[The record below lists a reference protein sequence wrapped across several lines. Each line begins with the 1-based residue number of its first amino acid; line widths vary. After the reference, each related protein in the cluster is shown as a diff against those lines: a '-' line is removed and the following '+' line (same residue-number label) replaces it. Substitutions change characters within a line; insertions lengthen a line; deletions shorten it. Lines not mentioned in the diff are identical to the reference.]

1 MTHEMTITKLMLWHI
16 GLPMRF
22 TFRTS
27 QGALSHRESLIVG
40 VTTSSGYTGY
50 GEVVAFTEP
59 FYTAETL
66 TKSKDILLTTWLPF
80 FVGKRL
86 TGPWTMYDLIRDMES
101 VGRDV
106 SEAAGYDTL
115 GHGDCAV
122 LRADERGVLQPLT
135 GDTLRA
141 QYPMAW
147 AGLENALLHAYYGEQ
162 GVSTIGTLVPGE
174 KRNTIESGVVL
185 GDMPIPDLL
194 KAVDAHVAK
203 GCKRIKLKLKPGDAV
218 ARVAAVRKA
227 HPDIILAGD
236 ANCSFS
242 PEQADEIIA
251 LNPYKLRSLEE
262 PFMVKDEAGNYKSTE
277 VYSSLPEELREAIK
291 TPLCFDESVQ
301 SLAELKAMH
310 TTGWLDVLNIK
321 VGRLGGLRETVRCL
335 DYCRSHNI
343 GFWIGSMVESGV
355 SKYMHVQ
362 LATLAD
368 TWMAGD
374 LSDMSRYFEKDII
387 TTPIEFSKGSLAV
400 DFKPGLGTDIDEAA
414 LDEYTLDK
422 IVFE

>member
-1 MTHEMTITKLMLWHI
+1 MTHQMTISKITLWHI

-27 QGALSHRESLIVG
+27 QGTLSHRESLIVG

-80 FVGKRL
+80 FVGKTL
-86 TGPWTMYDLIRDMES
+86 TGPWVMYDLIRDMPNT
-101 VGRDV
+101 
-106 SEAAGYDTL
+106 ALDTL
-115 GHGDCAV
+115 AMTAKNVDYAAAP
-122 LRADERGVLQPLT
+122 ADEPLA
-135 GDTLRA
+135 DTLRSH
-141 QYPMAW
+141 YPMAW

-162 GVSTIGTLVPGE
+162 GLSAIGILVSG
-174 KRNTIESGVVL
+174 KKHKAIESGVVL
-185 GDMPIPDLL
+185 GDMPNPNLL
-194 KAVDAHVAK
+194 KAVDAHVGK

-218 ARVAAVRKA
+218 ERVAAVRA
-227 HPDIILAGD
+227 MYPDIILAGD
-236 ANCSFS
+236 ANCSFAI
-242 PEQADEIIA
+242 EQADEIIA
-251 LNPYKLRSLEE
+251 LNAYNLRSLEE
-262 PFMVKDEAGNYKSTE
+262 AFGVKDTAGSYKSAE
-277 VYSSLPEELREAIK
+277 VYRSLPQELRQAIK

-310 TTGWLDVLNIK
+310 ATGWLDVLNIK

-335 DYCRSHNI
+335 DYCRAHNI

-362 LATLAD
+362 LATMAD

-387 TTPIEFSKGSLAV
+387 TTPIEFSQGKLAV
-400 DFKPGLGTDIDEAA
+400 DFKAGLGTDIDESV
-414 LDEYTLDK
+414 LNEYTVAK
-422 IVFE
+422 FVFE

>member
-1 MTHEMTITKLMLWHI
+1 MTHEMTITKLTLWHI

-27 QGALSHRESLIVG
+27 QGTLSHRESLIVG

-80 FVGKRL
+80 FVGKTL
-86 TGPWTMYDLIRDMES
+86 SGPWAMYDLIRDMPNTAP
-101 VGRDV
+101 D
-106 SEAAGYDTL
+106 
-115 GHGDCAV
+115 AV
-122 LRADERGVLQPLT
+122 AMTAKTVDSASAPADEPLA
-135 GDTLRA
+135 DTWRSH
-141 QYPMAW
+141 YPMAW
-147 AGLENALLHAYYGEQ
+147 AGLENALIHAYYGEQ
-162 GVSTIGTLVPGE
+162 RLSTIGTLVLGE
-174 KRNTIESGVVL
+174 KHKAIESGVVL

-203 GCKRIKLKLKPGDAV
+203 GCKRIKLKLKPGEAV

-236 ANCSFS
+236 ANCSFAI
-242 PEQADEIIA
+242 EQADEIIA
-251 LNPYKLRSLEE
+251 LNAYNLRSLEE
-262 PFMVKDEAGNYKSTE
+262 PFRVKDASGNYKSAE
-277 VYSSLPEELREAIK
+277 VYRSLPQELRQAIK

-310 TTGWLDVLNIK
+310 ATGWLDVLNIK

-335 DYCRSHNI
+335 DYCRAHNI

-362 LATLAD
+362 LATMAD

-387 TTPIEFSKGSLAV
+387 TTPIEFSKGCLAV
-400 DFKPGLGTDIDEAA
+400 DFRPGLGTDIDESV
-414 LDEYTLDK
+414 LNEYTVAK
-422 IVFE
+422 FVFE

>member
-1 MTHEMTITKLMLWHI
+1 MTHEMTITKLTLWHI

-27 QGALSHRESLIVG
+27 QGTLSHRESLIVG

-66 TKSKDILLTTWLPF
+66 TKSKDILLTAWLPF
-80 FVGKRL
+80 FVGK
-86 TGPWTMYDLIRDMES
+86 TMTEPWTMYDLIRDMPN
-101 VGRDV
+101 RALDAV
-106 SEAAGYDTL
+106 SMTTKNVASASAPAA
-115 GHGDCAV
+115 
-122 LRADERGVLQPLT
+122 EPLA
-135 GDTLRA
+135 DTLRRH
-141 QYPMAW
+141 YPMAW
-147 AGLENALLHAYYGEQ
+147 AGIENALLHAYYGEQ
-162 GVSTIGTLVPGE
+162 GLSTIGTLVPGE
-174 KRNTIESGVVL
+174 KRNIITTGVVL

-194 KAVDAHVAK
+194 KAVDAHMAK

-218 ARVAAVRKA
+218 ERVAAVRKA

-251 LNPYKLRSLEE
+251 LNPYTLRSLEE

-277 VYSSLPEELREAIK
+277 VYSSLPKELRKAIK

-301 SLAELKAMH
+301 SLVELKAMH
-310 TTGWLDVLNIK
+310 ATGWLDVLNIK

-400 DFKPGLGTDIDEAA
+400 DFRPGLGTDIDEAV
-414 LDEYTLDK
+414 LDKYTLDK

>member
-1 MTHEMTITKLMLWHI
+1 MTHEMTITKITLWHI

-27 QGALSHRESLIVG
+27 QGTLSHRESLIVG

-80 FVGKRL
+80 FVGKKL
-86 TGPWTMYDLIRDMES
+86 STPWAMYELLRD
-101 VGRDV
+101 
-106 SEAAGYDTL
+106 
-115 GHGDCAV
+115 
-122 LRADERGVLQPLT
+122 LQPIN

-147 AGLENALLHAYYGEQ
+147 AGLENALIHAYYGEQ
-162 GVSTIGTLVPGE
+162 GISTIGTLVPGE
-174 KRNTIESGVVL
+174 KRKTIESGVVL
-185 GDMPIPDLL
+185 GDMPIPEMLESV
-194 KAVDAHVAK
+194 KRHVAN
-203 GCKRIKLKLKPGDAV
+203 GCRRIKLKLKPGDALE
-218 ARVAAVRKA
+218 RVATVRKV

-236 ANCSFS
+236 ANCSFDVS
-242 PEQADEIIA
+242 QADEIIA
-251 LNPYKLRSLEE
+251 LNEYNLRSLEE
-262 PFMVKDEAGNYKSTE
+262 PFAVKDALGNYKSAE
-277 VYSSLPEELREAIK
+277 VYRSFSQELREVIR

-310 TTGWLDVLNIK
+310 ATGWLDVLNIK
-321 VGRLGGLRETVRCL
+321 VGRLGGLRETVDCL
-335 DYCRSHNI
+335 NYCRAHNI

-400 DFKPGLGTDIDEAA
+400 DFKAGLGTDINEAV
-414 LDEYTLDK
+414 LNEYTQDK
-422 IVFE
+422 VVFE

>member
-1 MTHEMTITKLMLWHI
+1 MTHEMTITKLTLWHI

-27 QGALSHRESLIVG
+27 QGTLSHRESLIVG

-80 FVGKRL
+80 FVGKTL
-86 TGPWTMYDLIRDMES
+86 SGPWAMYDLIRDMPNTAPDTVAMTEKNIDS
-101 VGRDV
+101 
-106 SEAAGYDTL
+106 AAAPVDEPWADTW
-115 GHGDCAV
+115 
-122 LRADERGVLQPLT
+122 RSR
-135 GDTLRA
+135 
-141 QYPMAW
+141 YPMAW
-147 AGLENALLHAYYGEQ
+147 AGLENALLHAYYGEK
-162 GVSTIGTLVPGE
+162 GLSTIDTLVPGE
-174 KRNTIESGVVL
+174 KRNVIESGVVL

-218 ARVAAVRKA
+218 ARVAAVRKM

-251 LNPYKLRSLEE
+251 LNPYNLRSLEE
-262 PFMVKDEAGNYKSTE
+262 PFMAKDEAGNYKSIE
-277 VYSSLPEELREAIK
+277 VYSSLSEELRKAIK

-310 TTGWLDVLNIK
+310 ATGWVDVLNIK
-321 VGRLGGLRETVRCL
+321 VGRLGGLWETVRCL
-335 DYCRSHNI
+335 DYCRAHNI

-387 TTPIEFSKGSLAV
+387 TTPIEVSKGELAV
-400 DFKPGLGTDIDEAA
+400 DFRPGLGTDIDESV
-414 LDEYTLDK
+414 LNEYTVAK
-422 IVFE
+422 FVFE